1 MDFQIVGPISS
12 IEIIAIGSSVHEI
25 ARLRKAYGTG
35 RWRKLKG
42 IALVLLPD
50 GTICTA
56 EVHWYEA
63 HGIGRRDIKIKRLL
77 E

>member
-12 IEIIAIGSSVHEI
+12 IEIIAIGNSVHEI

-56 EVHWYEA
+56 EGYWYEA
-63 HGIGRRDIKIKRLL
+63 HGI
-77 E
+77 